1 MYGGVKYWSV
11 SLLLLQLAFGWN
23 SPAEAKS
30 KSRTKTPWKIRESF
44 YGMGRLRFFNGT
56 WKTGKIVK
64 HPEKLKTEIRDIFS
78 N

>member
-1 MYGGVKYWSV
+1 MYGGVKYCSV
-11 SLLLLQLAFGWN
+11 SLVLLQLAFGSN

-30 KSRTKTPWKIRESF
+30 KSRTKSPWKIRESF

-56 WKTGKIVK
+56 WKTGKIVI
-64 HPEKLKTEIRDIFS
+64 HPERLRTETTDIFS